1 MALRCYRYA
10 PALSLLILGCHEA
23 VAPSQNPVPPPSR
36 RVVATHTLKLPPRA
50 PDARTGSAFIDHA
63 YGMKIA
69 EREHA
74 IVEEIM
80 AGNVPAF
87 ERELVPVEL
96 RAKARDGREIRARV
110 FVMPDYLAI
119 GSDDDFVR
127 IPMTVRNA
135 RKIARE
141 TGTLLPTPHLVDE
154 IQRTAAVRVVASH
167 MTPGDEMASVSYYL
181 AHNQTIEERRK
192 AQHHVLGTL
201 LSGPKKDLVVT
212 IRMLETSHRTPIYG
226 WFNED
231 GSPIQALSLV
241 HDDRYVDYAH
251 GIRLVDSEME
261 VDGVRRELLDVL
273 ASRNEAALVS
283 DEGAYDLRTVWEKG
297 W

>member
-1 MALRCYRYA
+1 
-10 PALSLLILGCHEA
+10 
-23 VAPSQNPVPPPSR
+23 
-36 RVVATHTLKLPPRA
+36 
-50 PDARTGSAFIDHA
+50 
-63 YGMKIA
+63 MKIA

-74 IVEEIM
+74 IVSEVL

-87 ERELVPVEL
+87 ERELVAVDL
-96 RAKARDGREIRARV
+96 TAKSRDGRALHGRV
-110 FVMPDYLAI
+110 FVLPDYLAI

-141 TGTLLPTPHLVDE
+141 TGCLLPTSHIVDA
-154 IQRTAAVRVVASH
+154 IQRAAAVRIVASH

-192 AQHHVLGTL
+192 AQGHVLGTL
-201 LSGPKKDLVVT
+201 LSGPKKDLVVS
-212 IRMLETSHRTPIYG
+212 IRMLESSHRTPIYG
-226 WFNED
+226 WFNDD
-231 GSPIQALSLV
+231 GSAIQALSLV

-251 GIRLVDSEME
+251 GIRLVDAEME
-261 VDGVRRELLDVL
+261 VDGEKRELLDVL
-273 ASRNEAALVS
+273 ASRDEAALVS
-283 DEGAYDLRTVWEKG
+283 DEGSYNLRTVWEKG

>member
-1 MALRCYRYA
+1 MA
-10 PALSLLILGCHEA
+10 S
-23 VAPSQNPVPPPSR
+23 
-36 RVVATHTLKLPPRA
+36 
-50 PDARTGSAFIDHA
+50 ARTGSAFVDHA
-63 YGMKIA
+63 HGMKIA
-69 EREHA
+69 EREQA
-74 IVEEIM
+74 IVSEIL

-87 ERELVPVEL
+87 ERNLVPVDVT
-96 RAKARDGREIRARV
+96 AKSRDGRVLNGRI
-110 FVMPDYLAI
+110 FVLPDYLAI
-119 GSDDDFVR
+119 GSDEDFLR

-141 TGTLLPTPHLVDE
+141 TGCLLPTRHIVDE
-154 IQRTAAVRVVASH
+154 IQRAAAVRIVAPY

-181 AHNQTIEERRK
+181 AHNRTIDERRR
-192 AQHHVLGTL
+192 AQGHVLGTL
-201 LSGPKKDLVVT
+201 LSGPKKDLVVS

-226 WFNED
+226 WFNDD

-251 GIRLVDSEME
+251 GVRLVDSVME
-261 VDGVRRELLDVL
+261 VDGAKRELLEVL
-273 ASRNEAALVS
+273 ASRGEAALVS